1 MAHRNSWFTFDTW
14 WFSSSLSVYL
24 PEGNDLINHD
34 KPFRRDFAGGLP
46 SEFYQSHLPG
56 LRRRQAVK
64 LLRPLWD
71 FHRPVGKLRIW
82 RCWCSLSNQI
92 GDVNR
97 NSFTYSLIWMHYI
110 YIYVYNHVIHE
121 CSGFSNNE
129 TWGLTSKH
137 WDSSRN
143 NNVSFLVRQA
153 GASFMNKL
161 VLPSKKLGDWFG
173 TLWRVLGFNFSC
185 SLWFRQKRSICCIFD
200 YAHEKCHVS
209 ASMAGTLLYSEKA
222 HFPIAKIWLFN

>member
-1 MAHRNSWFTFDTW
+1 M
-14 WFSSSLSVYL
+14 
-24 PEGNDLINHD
+24 INH
-34 KPFRRDFAGGLP
+34 FAGISLGVCPVSFISLISLDCGGVKRSSCWGLFET
-46 SEFYQSHLPG
+46 STVQWGSWEF
-56 LRRRQAVK
+56 
-64 LLRPLWD
+64 
-71 FHRPVGKLRIW
+71 
-82 RCWCSLSNQI
+82 
-92 GDVNR
+92 GDVDVLWATR
-97 NSFTYSLIWMHYI
+97 LAMSTGTVLHIIYIIWMHYH
-110 YIYVYNHVIHE
+110 YIYNHVIHE

-173 TLWRVLGFNFSC
+173 ALWRVIGFNFSC

-200 YAHEKCHVS
+200 YAHEMSCFCFDGRHI
-209 ASMAGTLLYSEKA
+209 TL
-222 HFPIAKIWLFN
+222 